1 MVTVKIKR
9 LNEQATMPR
18 YRREGDSG
26 FDLHSI
32 AEVWLCAGQSALIPT
47 GIAVEVPEGYE
58 LQVRPRSGIS
68 KDTKLRISNAPGTVD
83 SNYRGEVGVLVDNIG
98 TAENEVEHITV
109 GMRIAQAV
117 IVPVIRAALVEVSEL
132 SETER
137 MDKGYGS
144 SGSH

>member
-9 LNEQATMPR
+9 LHEDAVMPM

-26 FDLHSI
+26 FDLHSLE
-32 AEVWLCAGQSALIPT
+32 EVWLCPGQSRLIST

-68 KDTKLRISNAPGTVD
+68 KDTKLRISNSPGTVD

-98 TAENEVEHITV
+98 MNEGDIERIEK

-117 IVPVIRAALVEVSEL
+117 IVPVVRAELVETEVL
-132 SETER
+132 SDTVR
-137 MDKGYGS
+137 MDQGYGS
-144 SGSH
+144 SGNR